1 MLPFLPPENIRKSL
15 KTSENLWFS
24 GVFKVYKM
32 RTVARNGLGL
42 PVSVNITKEKKIATP
57 LQRLKIYL

>member
-1 MLPFLPPENIRKSL
+1 
-15 KTSENLWFS
+15 
-24 GVFKVYKM
+24 M

-42 PVSVNITKEKKIATP
+42 PLSVNITKEKKIATP